1 LPAVAPVAE
10 ATSFRQNRINDYL
23 TSLRTFLNSKVK
35 TERLSSNPLRLLD
48 LLKRRP
54 RRALPDEE
62 FARLVSQSCDR
73 AVAYL
78 MAATTGLRCGE
89 MMEIERADVR
99 LDETES
105 KIVDV

>member
-1 LPAVAPVAE
+1 MKSLPG
-10 ATSFRQNRINDYL
+10 
-23 TSLRTFLNSKVK
+23 
-35 TERLSSNPLRLLD
+35 LSASHAI
-48 LLKRRP
+48 
-54 RRALPDEE
+54 AL
-62 FARLVSQSCDR
+62 S
-73 AVAYL
+73 AYL